1 MPVYFIVE
9 IKEIFDKEKYM
20 QYMSKVPAIV
30 EKFNTWRHSPQ
41 YSTVAPLR
49 EQSAKTNAIVAD
61 GFWNKKHLLIIFINK
76 PLLTNMFF

>member
-30 EKFNTWRHSPQ
+30 EKFNT
-41 YSTVAPLR
+41 
-49 EQSAKTNAIVAD
+49 
-61 GFWNKKHLLIIFINK
+61 
-76 PLLTNMFF
+76 